1 MFLALLFLKV
11 DIEGK
16 SIVNSCS
23 ETAHSKPKG
32 KMVITD
38 TCNIDE
44 YKKNRLK
51 KSGTEQD
58 TPFHLYDDQEQ
69 AKVA

>member
-51 KSGTEQD
+51 KSGTE
-58 TPFHLYDDQEQ
+58 
-69 AKVA
+69 